1 MSRAMLRGIINGPV
15 GSTSHEEGRRRSSFD
30 WNGIPTIGTIG
41 ERGKFQTFTETRIF
55 RHVKIHEHV
64 RTWNRSFRGGKF
76 PRKKEGG
83 EGRRLNDTW
92 PTKSCGG
99 NAARRHLAPPQSFHP
114 PLSKTRFSFS
124 LPFLFFF
131 FLIFPRSMDFL
142 TRDRCKSW
150 KSFPPSHDARGIFK
164 SNLARYVYSQGRE
177 SDEFLF
183 FFFIDARTDRISRT
197 FAYIYGFI
205 EAVQRI
211 F

>member
-1 MSRAMLRGIINGPV
+1 MESKLSGRKI
-15 GSTSHEEGRRRSSFD
+15 STEKGRR
-30 WNGIPTIGTIG
+30 G
-41 ERGKFQTFTETRIF
+41 ERVERYVT
-55 RHVKIHEHV
+55 HKIL
-64 RTWNRSFRGGKF
+64 WWKRGAAPPGASAKF
-76 PRKKEGG
+76 PSSPLE
-83 EGRRLNDTW
+83 
-92 PTKSCGG
+92 
-99 NAARRHLAPPQSFHP
+99 NAFFIFPSFP
-114 PLSKTRFSFS
+114 
-124 LPFLFFF
+124 FFF

-197 FAYIYGFI
+197 FAYICGFI